1 MAPTSENGSA
11 SFRVRIAATG
21 DTFDVPADK
30 SILYVLVDNGY
41 RVQSLCS
48 NGECGTCRVRYT
60 EGEPDHRDQALSD
73 HERSEYLTVCVS
85 RARSAEI
92 VLDLP
97 APWTA
102 ETGAA
107 GAGAERPVAVVDP
120 AICVACLTCVRACTY
135 GAAAIDGTVTGVG
148 GIMGAAVIDTRACTG
163 CGLCAAACPT
173 GAIGMTRF
181 ADSDVTA
188 RLDGFF
194 EDMAADGSGA
204 PAHGPRIVAFRC
216 ANSAPVEDAVLPEG
230 LRFVHMPCTGRLDNL
245 HLMKAFEDGADGV
258 VVFGCEPGRC
268 FFSTGNLNA
277 AKRVAWIGDWLER
290 VGLAAGRVRMVS
302 VPRGDTARL
311 AEAANQL
318 AHELGALGPNPLGA
332 AAHRSGPEKPNPP
345 SHAQPP
351 MPNLP

>member
-1 MAPTSENGSA
+1 MASTSEKGSA

-30 SILYVLVDNGY
+30 SLLYVLVDNGY
-41 RVQSLCS
+41 RVRSLCS

-60 EGEPDHRDQALSD
+60 EGVPDHRDQALGD

-85 RARSAEI
+85 RAHSDEI

-97 APWTA
+97 AP
-102 ETGAA
+102 GAA

-120 AICVACLTCVRACTY
+120 TICVACLTCIRACTY
-135 GAAAIDGTVTGVG
+135 GAAAIDGALTGVG

-173 GAIGMTRF
+173 GAIGMSQF
-181 ADSDVTA
+181 ADSEVTA

-194 EDMAADGSGA
+194 DPGA
-204 PAHGPRIVAFRC
+204 PADGPRMVAFRC
-216 ANSAPVEDAVLPEG
+216 ANSAPVDGAALPEG
-230 LRFVHMPCTGRLDNL
+230 LRFVDMPCTGRLDNL

-268 FFSTGNLNA
+268 FYSTGNLNA

-290 VGLAAGRVRMVS
+290 VGLDAGRVRMVS

-311 AEAANQL
+311 AEAAHAL
-318 AHELGALGPNPLGA
+318 ADDLGALEPNPL
-332 AAHRSGPEKPNPP
+332 RTTLSRK
-345 SHAQPP
+345 AQSA
-351 MPNLP
+351 LP